1 MGRMSYRGG
10 GMAGQGTIPGGPLG
24 KAKYAMSIGRPDEA
38 EKICRKRLERNPD
51 DTSARVLLAQALL
64 AQSMSVEAA
73 EEARRALREQSTN
86 VDANLILSS
95 AMLQRAGLRGVPA
108 EAETAA
114 RRAVQLAP
122 KAAKTHVQLAEV
134 LAAKKDF
141 KSARSEADEAIK
153 LEPRLA
159 GAHLIRAIV
168 LLTDKDPIGA
178 IQASDNAL
186 RYDRTLTQAEFIKAN
201 AYMDTKQYDE
211 ALSSLDT
218 VERGAGGMI
227 PDPQRQ
233 MLRGRIFF
241 KQRKFKQSYGRFL
254 QLQRTNP
261 RFRFLAPVLAGLSM
275 TLFGIFGTGG
285 QYALIAV
292 FVILVLAIL
301 FGLSF
306 IPVVGGWIVAALI
319 LGLIGVMAF
328 GAVRQS
334 RGSIFPAEATGRLMA
349 ALGAV
354 LLFFVGLAVVL
365 WIANAFNK
373 HGWFS
378 PFTLALGG
386 SIGLI
391 LSAVGVYLLGRFSGR
406 SAAS

>member
-1 MGRMSYRGG
+1 MIYRGG

-24 KAKYAMSIGRPDEA
+24 KAKYALSIGRADEA

-51 DTSARVLLAQALL
+51 DTSARVLLSQALL
-64 AQSMSVEAA
+64 AQNMSVEAA
-73 EEARRALREQSTN
+73 EEARRALREQPTN

-95 AMLQRAGLRGVPA
+95 ASLQRASLRGVPA
-108 EAETAA
+108 EAESAA

-122 KAAKTHVQLAEV
+122 KASKTHVQLAEV

-141 KSARSEADEAIK
+141 KGARDEADEAIK

-159 GAHLIRAIV
+159 GAHLIKAIV
-168 LLTDKDPIGA
+168 LLTDKDPLGA

-201 AYMDTKQYDE
+201 AYMDTKQYDD
-211 ALSSLDT
+211 ALNALDT
-218 VERGAGGMI
+218 VDRNAGGMI

-254 QLQRTNP
+254 FLQRMNP
-261 RFRFLAPVLAGLSM
+261 RFRFLAPALAGLSM
-275 TLFGIFGTGG
+275 VLFGVFGTGG
-285 QYALIAV
+285 QYALIA
-292 FVILVLAIL
+292 FLVLIVLLIL

-306 IPVVGGWIVAALI
+306 IPVVGGWIVAVIALA
-319 LGLIGVMAF
+319 LIGVMAF

-334 RGSIFPAEATGRLMA
+334 RGSILPAELSGRLTTVV
-349 ALGAV
+349 GAV
-354 LLFFVGLAVVL
+354 MLFAVGMAVTL
-365 WIANAFNK
+365 WIANAFSK
-373 HGWFS
+373 HGWFN
-378 PFTLALGG
+378 PFTFALGG
-386 SIGLI
+386 MIGLI

-406 SAAS
+406 SAAA

>member
-1 MGRMSYRGG
+1 
-10 GMAGQGTIPGGPLG
+10 MAGQGTIPGGPLG
-24 KAKYAMSIGRPDEA
+24 KAKYALSIGRADEA

-51 DTSARVLLAQALL
+51 DTSARVLLSQALL
-64 AQSMSVEAA
+64 AQNMSVEAA
-73 EEARRALREQSTN
+73 EEARRALREQPTN

-95 AMLQRAGLRGVPA
+95 ASLQRASLRGVPA
-108 EAETAA
+108 EAESAA

-122 KAAKTHVQLAEV
+122 KASKTHVQLAEV

-141 KSARSEADEAIK
+141 KGARDEADEAIK

-159 GAHLIRAIV
+159 GAHLIKAIV
-168 LLTDKDPIGA
+168 LLTDKDPLGA

-201 AYMDTKQYDE
+201 AYMDTKQYDD
-211 ALSSLDT
+211 ALNALDT
-218 VERGAGGMI
+218 VDRNAGGMI

-254 QLQRTNP
+254 FLQRMNP
-261 RFRFLAPVLAGLSM
+261 RFRFLAPALAGLSM
-275 TLFGIFGTGG
+275 VLFGVFGTGG
-285 QYALIAV
+285 QYALIA
-292 FVILVLAIL
+292 FLVLIVLLIL

-306 IPVVGGWIVAALI
+306 IPVVGGWIVAVIALA
-319 LGLIGVMAF
+319 LIGVMAF

-334 RGSIFPAEATGRLMA
+334 RGSILPAELSGRLTTVV
-349 ALGAV
+349 GAV
-354 LLFFVGLAVVL
+354 MLFAVGMAVTL
-365 WIANAFNK
+365 WIANAFSK
-373 HGWFS
+373 HGWFN
-378 PFTLALGG
+378 PFTFALGG
-386 SIGLI
+386 MIGLI

-406 SAAS
+406 SAAA